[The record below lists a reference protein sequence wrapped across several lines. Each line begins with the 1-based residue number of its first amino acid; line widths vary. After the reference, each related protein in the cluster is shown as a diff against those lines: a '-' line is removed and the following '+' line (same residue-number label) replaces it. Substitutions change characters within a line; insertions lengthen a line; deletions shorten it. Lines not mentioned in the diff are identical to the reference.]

1 MATDSALLE
10 RIDRVDRAAAALA
23 EALRGADARAAA
35 FALPLYGDDGTV
47 PPYIPVEALHGRAA
61 LEACAGA
68 LCRFARA
75 ADQVPTT
82 AWRLPGIVFCLDDL
96 EADVH
101 ALNAAK
107 DALRA
112 AFLEAAPAAL
122 DRRAL
127 AKRLLPGRS
136 MLQVYRHAH
145 VASAATIRAGFT
157 WSPTTAG
164 TTTLTVEGAAAL
176 IEKKLAGGSVRDAD
190 QRTAFELAW
199 ERLGTLGAN
208 ARILRR
214 REVAPHPRVTLFEG
228 RGRDAPKRMH
238 HANLPVFAFGREPFP
253 ITALKDFD
261 VTRRRRRRSDATSPT
276 PLLAPLGLFVAEHVD
291 PG

>member
-1 MATDSALLE
+1 MKSDAPLRE
-10 RIDRVDRAAAALA
+10 RIADVDAAADTLA
-23 EALRGADARAAA
+23 TALRGADARAIA
-35 FALPLYGDDGTV
+35 FELPLYGDDGSV
-47 PPYIPVEALHGRAA
+47 PPHIPAVSLHGRAA
-61 LEACAGA
+61 LDACADA

-82 AWRLPGIVFCLDDL
+82 AWRLPGIVFCMDDL
-96 EADVH
+96 EARVH

-112 AFLEAAPAAL
+112 ALIETAPASL

-127 AKRLLPGRS
+127 VKRLLPGRS

-145 VASAATIRAGFT
+145 VAAPTAMRAGFT

-164 TTTLTVEGAAAL
+164 TTTLSVEAAATF
-176 IEKKLAGGSVRDAD
+176 IEERLAGGAFRDTE
-190 QRTAFELAW
+190 QRIAFERAW
-199 ERLGTLGAN
+199 ERLGSLGAG

-228 RGRDAPKRMH
+228 KGRGAPKRMH
-238 HANLPVFAFGREPFP
+238 HANLPVFVFGRDPFP
-253 ITALKDFD
+253 VTPLKDFD
-261 VTRRRRRRSDATSPT
+261 VTRRRKRRSDATAPQ
-276 PLLAPLGLFVAEHVD
+276 PLLPPLGLFVAD
-291 PG
+291 APAS

>member
-1 MATDSALLE
+1 MATDASLLE
-10 RIDRVDRAAAALA
+10 LVSRVDDAAATLA
-23 EALRGADARAAA
+23 RDLRSADARAFA

-47 PPYIPVEALHGRAA
+47 PPFIEVESLQGRRAID
-61 LEACAGA
+61 ACADA

-96 EADVH
+96 EGEVH
-101 ALNAAK
+101 ELNARK
-107 DALRA
+107 DALRRGIA
-112 AFLEAAPAAL
+112 EAAPAAL

-127 AKRLLPGRS
+127 VKRLCPGRS
-136 MLQVYRHAH
+136 MLQMYRHAH
-145 VASAATIRAGFT
+145 VASAAVMRAGFT

-164 TTTLTVEGAAAL
+164 TTTLTVEAAAAF
-176 IEKKLAGGSVRDAD
+176 IEERLAAGAFRGPD
-190 QRTAFELAW
+190 QRAAFERAW

-228 RGRDAPKRMH
+228 RGKDAPKRMH
-238 HANLPVFAFGREPFP
+238 HANLPVFVFGREPFA

-261 VTRRRRRRSDATSPT
+261 VNRRRKRRSDATSPT
-276 PLLAPLGLFVAEHVD
+276 PLLAPLGLFVAERVD
-291 PG
+291 D

>member
-1 MATDSALLE
+1 MPVDSALLALVE
-10 RIDRVDRAAAALA
+10 RVDSRAAALA
-23 EALRGADARAAA
+23 DALRGADARALA
-35 FALPLYGDDGTV
+35 FGLPLYGEDGAV
-47 PPYIPVEALHGRAA
+47 PPYVAVEALHGRAA

-82 AWRLPGIVFCLDDL
+82 SWRLPGIVFCLDDL

-101 ALNAAK
+101 GLNAAK
-107 DALRA
+107 DALR
-112 AFLEAAPAAL
+112 EALAETAPTAL

-127 AKRLLPGRS
+127 VKRLLPGRS

-145 VASAATIRAGFT
+145 VATPAVTRAGFT

-164 TTTLTVEGAAAL
+164 TTTLDVEAAAAL
-176 IEKKLAGGSVRDAD
+176 IEERLAGGGFRDAA
-190 QRTAFELAW
+190 QREAFERAW
-199 ERLGTLGAN
+199 ERLGRLGAG

-228 RGRDAPKRMH
+228 KGRGAPKRMH

-253 ITALKDFD
+253 VTALKDFD
-261 VTRRRRRRSDATSPT
+261 VTRRRKRRSDATAPT
-276 PLLAPLGLFVAEHVD
+276 PLLAPLGLFVAEA
-291 PG
+291 PAR

>member
-1 MATDSALLE
+1 MDA
-10 RIDRVDRAAAALA
+10 AAAALA
-23 EALRGADARAAA
+23 DSLRIADARAVA
-35 FALPLYGDDGTV
+35 FELPLYGDDGSV
-47 PPYIPVEALHGRAA
+47 PPHIPVASLHGRAA
-61 LEACAGA
+61 LEACCDA

-96 EADVH
+96 ESLVRDM
-101 ALNAAK
+101 NAAK
-107 DALRA
+107 DALRDA
-112 AFLEAAPAAL
+112 LAEVAPKAL

-127 AKRLLPGRS
+127 VKRLLPGRS

-145 VASAATIRAGFT
+145 VATPAAMRAGFT

-164 TTTLTVEGAAAL
+164 TTTLDVEAAAAF
-176 IEKKLAGGSVRDAD
+176 IEERLTGGAFRDTE
-190 QRTAFELAW
+190 QRISFERAW
-199 ERLGTLGAN
+199 ERLGALGSN

-228 RGRDAPKRMH
+228 KGRGAPKRMH
-238 HANLPVFAFGREPFP
+238 HANLPVFVFGREPFP

-261 VTRRRRRRSDATSPT
+261 VTRRRKRRSDATAPT
-276 PLLAPLGLFVAEHVD
+276 PLLPALGLFVAETPAGQD
-291 PG
+291 AGRGAGRSAG

>member
-1 MATDSALLE
+1 MNSDSALLE
-10 RIDRVDRAAAALA
+10 HIADVDAAASRLA
-23 EALRGADARAAA
+23 ADLRAADARAVA
-35 FALPLYGDDGTV
+35 FELPLYGDDGSV
-47 PPYIPVEALHGRAA
+47 PPLIPSRALHGRAA
-61 LEACAGA
+61 LEACADA

-96 EADVH
+96 EDRVH

-107 DALRA
+107 DALRTA
-112 AFLEAAPAAL
+112 INEAAPAAL

-145 VASAATIRAGFT
+145 VASREAMRAGFT

-164 TTTLTVEGAAAL
+164 TTTLSVEAAAAF
-176 IEKKLAGGSVRDAD
+176 IEERLTGGGFRDTE
-190 QRTAFELAW
+190 QRLAFERAW
-199 ERLGTLGAN
+199 ERLGTLGSN

-228 RGRDAPKRMH
+228 KGRGAPKRMH
-238 HANLPVFAFGREPFP
+238 HANLPVFVFGRDPFP
-253 ITALKDFD
+253 ITPLKDFD
-261 VTRRRRRRSDATSPT
+261 VTRRRKRRSDASAPT
-276 PLLAPLGLFVAEHVD
+276 PLLPPLGLFVSEVPA
-291 PG
+291 G